1 MADEPENIVVRYL
14 RRLDEKVDQ
23 VMRDIGEVKSRLH
36 SVETRVTA
44 LDGSIVHVH
53 ERMDGIQQQIGNI
66 ADRLDRIERR
76 LALAEA

>member
-1 MADEPENIVVRYL
+1 
-14 RRLDEKVDQ
+14 
-23 VMRDIGEVKSRLH
+23 
-36 SVETRVTA
+36 VTS

-76 LALAEA
+76 LSLADA